1 MLDTGAAVMA
11 KKKRAKPQGPA
22 AEERVAVVVLKGSP
36 DYRDWLNGISQDS
49 LIPVAAI
56 VRDALAKWAKQR
68 GYSEPPER

>member
-11 KKKRAKPQGPA
+11 KKKRAKPKAPP

-36 DYRDWLNGISQDS
+36 EYRDWLNGISQDS
-49 LIPVAAI
+49 LIPVASI
-56 VRDALAKWAKQR
+56 VRDALAKWANQR